1 MYVESFRDQCAEV
14 FKIDNNKTLI
24 KNVLFKLPR
33 LAVWGSTI
41 ISKTNKNEFN
51 ACADPRRFSRR
62 WISIYNF
69 VLHGSKAY
77 FRTFWCEFFFT
88 FLEVGEGG
96 GVAVNN
102 HLIIIKNKI
111 ETVLVLLNPA
121 SFLFSSPLVVRLWLE
136 SKTHQWTSTEVDRSS
151 PSLIKIHDLMYMMH
165 IYVFFQI
172 LFVWIKPIL
181 IMESKYFFQF
191 QHTFALY
198 KRLSILKSS
207 FITLF
212 SISKKN
218 IISPP
223 WTIIAIGLSSLL
235 LFIVAAWFGICYIRR
250 KSKLRIY

>member
-1 MYVESFRDQCAEV
+1 M
-14 FKIDNNKTLI
+14 
-24 KNVLFKLPR
+24 
-33 LAVWGSTI
+33 
-41 ISKTNKNEFN
+41 
-51 ACADPRRFSRR
+51 
-62 WISIYNF
+62 
-69 VLHGSKAY
+69 
-77 FRTFWCEFFFT
+77 
-88 FLEVGEGG
+88 GEGG
-96 GVAVNN
+96 CCEQWSFK
-102 HLIIIKNKI
+102 IIIKNKI
-111 ETVLVLLNPA
+111 ETVLVLVNPA
-121 SFLFSSPLVVRLWLE
+121 SFLFSSPSVVCLWLE
-136 SKTHQWTSTEVDRSS
+136 SKTHQWTSTEVDRPS

-198 KRLSILKSS
+198 KRVSILKSS

-218 IISPP
+218 ILSPP